1 MNRALLIALVPALL
15 VAAGY
20 VFVLQKMKLS
30 PTYSV
35 LSILSAVLAG
45 GIFWLSRRASKA
57 R

>member
-20 VFVLQKMKLS
+20 VCVLQEMKLS
-30 PTYSV
+30 PAYSG
-35 LSILSAVLAG
+35 LAILSAVLAG